1 LPCECVSP
9 TFFLVIG
16 MSNSRSKAKVTG
28 AGGAGAARGVGT
40 AGTGTAEDGRVMTV
54 VQQGD
59 RGLVVSA
66 KAVHQALGVGRD
78 FSNWLKSRISRY
90 GFEAGADYWEMGD
103 LDSPERVKTQ
113 LDSPKRANQDAMTEL
128 TPVSAKNTSVCEY
141 SPERGKNTQDVKR
154 GRGRPDVDY
163 WLSLDMAKELA
174 MLERSDAGRVARK
187 YFLECE
193 RKLKEVL
200 TQGQT
205 RLEPDLKLTHEEID
219 LYRQFKSWLDE
230 DDTGEYKSMQIN
242 DELSFVVLPEILRQ
256 VLHEGGLNEEA
267 IGKLDLR
274 GYAPLLCTAMVSARC
289 DVKPDD
295 IAIRMRTKKMSPR
308 LVKTVRQNTQAIIFG
323 WQAGRHQLGAI
334 RMLAAIGVR

>member
-1 LPCECVSP
+1 MLCECVSP
-9 TFFLVIG
+9 TIFLVID
-16 MSNSRSKAKVTG
+16 MANSRSKAKVTG
-28 AGGAGAARGVGT
+28 AGGAGAARGAGT
-40 AGTGTAEDGRVMTV
+40 AGTGTAEDGHVMTV
-54 VQQGD
+54 VQHGD

-78 FSNWLKSRISRY
+78 FSSWLKSRITRY
-90 GFEAGADYWEMGD
+90 GFEAGADFWEMGVGE
-103 LDSPERVKTQ
+103 LDSPERAKTQ
-113 LDSPKRANQDAMTEL
+113 LDSPVWGNQVEAHGGDRK
-128 TPVSAKNTSVCEY
+128 S
-141 SPERGKNTQDVKR
+141 QDF
-154 GRGRPDVDY
+154 

-205 RLEPDLKLTHEEID
+205 RLEPDLKLTQEEID

-230 DDTGEYKSMQIN
+230 DDTGEYTSMQIN

-256 VLHEGGLNEEA
+256 VLHEGGLNAEA
-267 IGKLDLR
+267 IAKLDLR

-308 LVKTVRQNTQAIIFG
+308 LVKTVRQNTQGIIFG

-334 RMLAAIGVR
+334 RMLASIGVR

>member
-1 LPCECVSP
+1 
-9 TFFLVIG
+9 
-16 MSNSRSKAKVTG
+16 MANSRSKAKVTG
-28 AGGAGAARGVGT
+28 AGGAGAARGAGT
-40 AGTGTAEDGRVMTV
+40 AGTGTAEDGHVMTV
-54 VQQGD
+54 VQHGD

-90 GFEAGADYWEMGD
+90 GFEAGSDYWEMGD

-128 TPVSAKNTSVCEY
+128 TPVSAKNTSVREY

-200 TQGQT
+200 TQGQP
-205 RLEPDLKLTHEEID
+205 RLEPDLKLTQDETEAYYQYI
-219 LYRQFKSWLDE
+219 SWLKE
-230 DDTGEYKSMQIN
+230 SGELTSMELN

-256 VLHEGGLNEEA
+256 VLHEGGLNAEA

>member
-1 LPCECVSP
+1 
-9 TFFLVIG
+9 
-16 MSNSRSKAKVTG
+16 MTG
-28 AGGAGAARGVGT
+28 TGGAGAARGVGT
-40 AGTGTAEDGRVMTV
+40 AGTGAAEDGRVMTV

-78 FSNWLKSRISRY
+78 FSSWLKSRITRY
-90 GFEAGADYWEMGD
+90 GFEADADFWEIGVGE
-103 LDSPERVKTQ
+103 LDSPERG
-113 LDSPKRANQDAMTEL
+113 
-128 TPVSAKNTSVCEY
+128 KNTSVREY
-141 SPERGKNTQDVKR
+141 SPERGKNTQDVER

-200 TQGQT
+200 TQGQP
-205 RLEPDLKLTHEEID
+205 RLEPELELTQDETEAYYQYI
-219 LYRQFKSWLDE
+219 SWLKESDE
-230 DDTGEYKSMQIN
+230 LTSMQLN

-256 VLHEGGLNEEA
+256 VLHEGGLNAEA
-267 IGKLDLR
+267 IAKLDLR

>member
-1 LPCECVSP
+1 
-9 TFFLVIG
+9 
-16 MSNSRSKAKVTG
+16 MANSRSKAKVTG
-28 AGGAGAARGVGT
+28 AGGAGAARGAGT
-40 AGTGTAEDGRVMTV
+40 AGTGTAEDGHVMTV
-54 VQQGD
+54 VQHGD

-78 FSNWLKSRISRY
+78 FSSWLKSRITRY
-90 GFEAGADYWEMGD
+90 GFEAGADFWEMGVGE
-103 LDSPERVKTQ
+103 LDSPERAKTQ
-113 LDSPKRANQDAMTEL
+113 LDSPVWGNQVEAHGGDRKSQDFWL
-128 TPVSAKNTSVCEY
+128 T
-141 SPERGKNTQDVKR
+141 
-154 GRGRPDVDY
+154 
-163 WLSLDMAKELA
+163 LDMAKELA
-174 MLERSDAGRVARK
+174 MLERSDAGRAARK

-200 TQGQT
+200 TQGQP
-205 RLEPDLKLTHEEID
+205 RLEPDLKLTQDETEAYYQYI
-219 LYRQFKSWLDE
+219 SWLKE
-230 DDTGEYKSMQIN
+230 SGELTSMELN

-308 LVKTVRQNTQAIIFG
+308 LVKTVRQNTQGIIFG

-334 RMLAAIGVR
+334 RMLASIGVR

>member
-1 LPCECVSP
+1 MANL
-9 TFFLVIG
+9 
-16 MSNSRSKAKVTG
+16 RSKAKVTG
-28 AGGAGAARGVGT
+28 AGGAGAARGAGT
-40 AGTGTAEDGRVMTV
+40 AGTGTAEDGHVMTV
-54 VQQGD
+54 VQHGD

-78 FSNWLKSRISRY
+78 FSSWLKSRITRY
-90 GFEAGADYWEMGD
+90 GFEADADFWEIGVGE
-103 LDSPERVKTQ
+103 LDSPERG
-113 LDSPKRANQDAMTEL
+113 
-128 TPVSAKNTSVCEY
+128 KNTSVREY

-174 MLERSDAGRVARK
+174 MLERSDAGRAARK

-205 RLEPDLKLTHEEID
+205 RLEPDLKLTQEEID

-230 DDTGEYKSMQIN
+230 DDTGEYTSMQIN

-256 VLHEGGLNEEA
+256 VLHEGGLNAEA
-267 IGKLDLR
+267 IAKLDLR

-308 LVKTVRQNTQAIIFG
+308 LVKTVRQNTQGIIFG

-334 RMLAAIGVR
+334 RMLASIGVR